1 MVPLHKGPP
10 CSHTKNVTQESVPV
24 LTGNFMCMGAGGWGG
39 VENGTKT
46 TQRTL
51 KLEVA
56 LQIIQFCSQNF
67 IDEEN

>member
-1 MVPLHKGPP
+1 MVPLCKGPP
-10 CSHTKNVTQESVPV
+10 CSHTKNVAQESIPV
-24 LTGNFMCMGAGGWGG
+24 LTGNFMCMVVVVVVVG
-39 VENGTKT
+39 NGTKT

-56 LQIIQFCSQNF
+56 LHIIQFCSQNF